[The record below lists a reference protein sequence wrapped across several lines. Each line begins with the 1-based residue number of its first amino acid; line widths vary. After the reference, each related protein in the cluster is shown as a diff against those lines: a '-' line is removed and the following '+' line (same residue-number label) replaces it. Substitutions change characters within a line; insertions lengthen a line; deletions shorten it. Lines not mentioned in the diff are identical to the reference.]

1 MIRLTISIFLGF
13 ALGVL
18 RELLVVGYQGAVID
32 LNPRRGA
39 GTTWGIGHLDF
50 IVMYAL
56 ARLDNPFMFY
66 SYIYGETA
74 ASYFGIARR
83 KAIHDRIKVVRKKKR
98 STSRKKNR

>member
-1 MIRLTISIFLGF
+1 MIKLTISIFLGF
-13 ALGVL
+13 TLGVL

-32 LNPRRGA
+32 LNPRKGA
-39 GTTWGIGHLDF
+39 STTWGIGHLDF

-83 KAIHDRIKVVRKKKR
+83 KTVREKIRAARRKKR
-98 STSRKKNR
+98 IRKKS

>member
-1 MIRLTISIFLGF
+1 MVIKLTISIFLGF
-13 ALGVL
+13 TLGVL

-32 LNPRRGA
+32 LNPRKGA
-39 GTTWGIGHLDF
+39 STTWGIGHLDF

-83 KAIHDRIKVVRKKKR
+83 KAIRSKIKIARKKKKPY
-98 STSRKKNR
+98 RKKS